1 MVSFP
6 IQTGG
11 EPSAPNARVQHVLSR
26 DERKERYMAK
36 TRAEAGYLFKYLIV
50 TQMVVYLEAGAIPCL
65 LDQLSVSLHMTAT
78 QQGALGGVVYLALSA
93 ASPLCAYFLY
103 RFNPQHVLGL
113 SLILNNLAVL
123 MLAFTPTGYAFSAN
137 MMIVARALIGFT
149 QAFPCVYT
157 PLWVDE
163 YAPREKVA
171 GWMSYLQGSVP
182 MGVMLGYFIGTVS
195 NWVVPESFQVFETW
209 RWPFVVQFLAMCPI
223 MVAIFFVPKKH
234 LVIRSDGDSKS
245 PSGSI
250 AASDHSSS
258 ALASTSDVSDEPN
271 RSIELAEEAL
281 VASAP
286 AFQSPRQDSRASK
299 KAKKKVPTG
308 PKSAGYVDP
317 DARFDSDDDNE
328 DTRTHQ
334 LRHTIAGGEA
344 LSAELESMLVRGAPV
359 SRSGFLHKEEED
371 VLLASA
377 AMYGG
382 SSQRGLR
389 QLVQNHQNHY
399 SLNENDVGSASFR
412 RALVS
417 CSSSRGGAIAMN
429 DSDLE
434 SGDVNTPTSRALGS
448 PLRPSTPRT
457 TATTYGAVET
467 SVRSPTTL
475 HGRSILD
482 ASILEE
488 EFLEVYEQGSFRD
501 GLYELVHI
509 PIFCLIVGGLTA
521 VYFVVTGVQY
531 WSTIFMIK
539 SLHASKYLVNA
550 LFVVVAGTGPIF
562 GVFYGGWL
570 IDRYGGYI
578 GVEQRAKSLGIC
590 MALGIT
596 AFAIAAVTTFF
607 NDIYITAAFLWLLLF
622 FGGSILPACT
632 GIFISVVPAE
642 HRALASS
649 LSVMVF
655 NLFGYS
661 LSPYLT
667 GLMMEW
673 VLDHQSKPG
682 SYFETCDEACAYR
695 LGFRFCLFWSL
706 GSFICIGSAWRLAK
720 RQAED
725 ARHVLAFYTTKRG
738 ESTGDV

>member
-6 IQTGG
+6 IQTGA
-11 EPSAPNARVQHVLSR
+11 EAPLTSARGAHTQMLTK

-36 TRAEAGYLFKYLIV
+36 TRAEASYLFKYLIV
-50 TQMVVYLEAGAIPCL
+50 TQIVVYLEAGAIPCL
-65 LDQLSVSLHMTAT
+65 LDQLSVSLGMNAT

-93 ASPLCAYFLY
+93 ASPLCAFFLR
-103 RFNPQHVLGL
+103 RFNPQHVLGA
-113 SLILNNLAVL
+113 SLILNNIAVL

-137 MMIVARALIGFT
+137 MMIVARGLIGFT

-195 NWVVPESFQVFETW
+195 NWVVPESFQLIETW
-209 RWPFVVQFLAMCPI
+209 RWPFVVQFIAMCPI
-223 MVAIFFVPKKH
+223 MIAIFFVPKKH
-234 LVIRSDGDSKS
+234 LIIRSDSDKS
-245 PSGSI
+245 PTGSI
-250 AASDHSSS
+250 ASASDHSSNM
-258 ALASTSDVSDEPN
+258 ASTSDISDDN
-271 RSIELAEEAL
+271 RPMEIAEELIL
-281 VASAP
+281 VAGEDEHRVDIAAP
-286 AFQSPRQDSRASK
+286 ASSPI
-299 KAKKKVPTG
+299 AKP
-308 PKSAGYVDP
+308 PPHSEGYLSTDRLL
-317 DARFDSDDDNE
+317 ADDRN
-328 DTRTHQ
+328 
-334 LRHTIAGGEA
+334 LRHTIAGGEIPLNGA
-344 LSAELESMLVRGAPV
+344 TGYGGNSNDDGMVRGAPV
-359 SRSGFLHKEEED
+359 SRSGLLRHEEED

-377 AMYGG
+377 SMYGG

-399 SLNENDVGSASFR
+399 SLNENDVGSSSFR
-412 RALVS
+412 RGVSSVRGSALLDAPS
-417 CSSSRGGAIAMN
+417 F
-429 DSDLE
+429 
-434 SGDVNTPTSRALGS
+434 DVDADPSPTPTSVSIAGLS
-448 PLRPSTPRT
+448 PSSKTNRPSN
-457 TATTYGAVET
+457 YGAFDT
-467 SVRSPTTL
+467 SLRSPN
-475 HGRSILD
+475 RSILD

-488 EFLEVYEQGSFRD
+488 EFIEVYEQGSFLE
-501 GLYELVHI
+501 GLYELAHI
-509 PIFCLIVGGLTA
+509 PIFCLLVAGLTS

-539 SLHASKYLVNA
+539 SLHASKYLVNG
-550 LFVVVAGTGPIF
+550 LFVIVAGTGPIF

-578 GVEQRAKSLGIC
+578 GVQQRAASLGIC
-590 MALGIT
+590 MILGII
-596 AFAIAAVTTFF
+596 AFGISAVTTFF
-607 NDIYITAAFLWLLLF
+607 DDIYITAGFLWLLLF

-632 GIFISVVPAE
+632 GIFISVVPAQ

-655 NLFGYS
+655 NLLGYS

-673 VLDHQSKPG
+673 VLSHQNAPG

-695 LGFRFCLFWSL
+695 LGFRFCLVWSL
-706 GSFICIGSAWRLAK
+706 WSFICIGSAWRLAK
-720 RQAED
+720 REAED
-725 ARHVLAFYTTKRG
+725 ARQVLEFYTSKHVD
-738 ESTGDV
+738 EC